1 MNWVL
6 ERVFNYC
13 DDILE
18 GRIKACQKHIWAVK
32 RFLRD
37 YDDCINNPDSPFYFD
52 EEEGEDF
59 YWWAHEFK
67 HVEGVLAGQNVELT
81 DFQLFI
87 GVNIFC
93 FKKKRNGAR
102 RFRKVYIQ
110 LARKNAKS
118 QFLAIIGSYVAF
130 LGDEKQRVYIA
141 GWQKD
146 QSDEVY
152 IAVRDGISSSELLDG
167 KWKEAYGKIEVFN
180 NGSVIVPLSRET
192 RKTGDG
198 KNPSVGIVDEY
209 HNHLTSEIY
218 DVLQSGMVAR
228 KEPLMVVITTAG
240 FDLSGPCFREYEYVS
255 RILDPDDDVE
265 NDDYFAIICELDE
278 GDDIKDESNWIKANP
293 IVATYE
299 EGLESIRSDLKTAL
313 DVPEKMRSFMT
324 KTMNIWVDMKV
335 GGYIPSSK
343 WKACRYD
350 LVFDG
355 ESEFDITG
363 RDVYIGVDLSKKIDL
378 TSSGF
383 VFPTDYGHHVMQ
395 HSFMPEDTLRE
406 RQATDKVDYDLWI
419 KEGWL
424 DVTPGAVVD
433 YSFVEQWILNF
444 INDYELNPIL
454 FCYDPYGATQFAQ
467 NMQNYGLKIVE
478 VRQGFQTL
486 SEPTKEFRDNV
497 YQRKI
502 THTGDKLL
510 SWAVG
515 NAITDMAANESIK
528 LSKAKSRERIDPIA
542 AIITAYVQAR
552 FAQTKS
558 GEGNIRFIS
567 INDL

>member
-1 MNWVL
+1 MTIL

-13 DDILE
+13 EDILNSN
-18 GRIKACQKHIWAVK
+18 IKAGKKHIWAIK
-32 RFLRD
+32 RFLKD
-37 YDDCINNPDSPFYFD
+37 YDDCINNPNSPFYFD
-52 EEEGEDF
+52 EEVGEDF
-59 YWWAHEFK
+59 YWFSREFK
-67 HVEGVLAGQNVELT
+67 HVEGVLAGQEVELT

-87 GVNIFC
+87 SVNIFC

-118 QFLAIIGSYVAF
+118 QYLAIVGAYISF
-130 LGDEKQRVYIA
+130 LGDEKQRIYIA

-152 IAVRDGISSSELLDG
+152 IAVRDGISSSSLLED
-167 KWKEAYGKIEVFN
+167 KWKEAYGKIEIFR

-228 KEPLMVVITTAG
+228 KEPLMFVITTAG
-240 FDLSGPCFREYEYVS
+240 FDLSRPCFIEYEYVS

-313 DVPEKMRSFMT
+313 DVPEKMRSFLT

-335 GGYIPSSK
+335 GGYIPASK
-343 WKACRYD
+343 WKAGQID
-350 LVFDG
+350 SFDMQ
-355 ESEFDITG
+355 G

-378 TSSGF
+378 TSVGY
-383 VFPTDYGHHVMQ
+383 VFPTDYGYHVGQ
-395 HSFMPEDTLRE
+395 HSFMPEEALVE
-406 RQATDKVDYDLWI
+406 RRVKDKVAYDVWI
-419 KEGWL
+419 DEGWL

-433 YSFVEQWILNF
+433 YSFVEQWILDF
-444 INDYELNPIL
+444 INDYELNVIL
-454 FCYDPYGATQFAQ
+454 FCYDPYGAAQFAQ
-467 NMQNYGLKIVE
+467 NMANYGLTIVE
-478 VRQGFQTL
+478 IRQGFPTL

-497 YQRKI
+497 YQNNEHQKKI
-502 THTGDKLL
+502 THVGDKVL

-515 NAITDMAANESIK
+515 NAIAEMAANESIK
-528 LSKAKSRERIDPIA
+528 LSKSKSRERIDPIA
-542 AIITAYVQAR
+542 AIITAFVQAR
-552 FAQTKS
+552 FAEVNS
-558 GEGNIRFIS
+558 GTGEIRFIS
-567 INDL
+567 VNDL

>member
-1 MNWVL
+1 MNVL
-6 ERVFNYC
+6 ERVFAYC

-18 GRIKACQKHIWAVK
+18 GRIKACKKHKWAVK

-37 YDDCINNPDSPFYFD
+37 YNDCLNNPDSPFYFD
-52 EEEGEDF
+52 EEVGEDF
-59 YWWAHEFK
+59 YWFSREFK
-67 HVEGVLAGQNVELT
+67 HVEGVLAGEPVELT

-87 GVNIFC
+87 STNIFC

-118 QFLAIIGSYVAF
+118 QFLAIVGAYVAF
-130 LGDEKQRVYIA
+130 LGVEKQRIYIA

-152 IAVRDGISSSELLDG
+152 VAVREGIGSSSLLDG
-167 KWKEAYGKIEVFN
+167 KWKEAYGKIEILR

-228 KEPLMVVITTAG
+228 KEPLMFVITTAG
-240 FDLSGPCFREYEYVS
+240 FDLSRPCFIEYEYIS
-255 RILDPDDDVE
+255 RILDPDDDIE
-265 NDDYFAIICELDE
+265 NDDYFAIVCELDA

-299 EGLESIRSDLKTAL
+299 EGIESIRSDLKTAL

-324 KTMNIWVDMKV
+324 KTMNIWVDVKV

-343 WKACRYD
+343 WKACRFD
-350 LVFDG
+350 LVFG
-355 ESEFDITG
+355 ENEVLDITG
-363 RDVYIGVDLSKKIDL
+363 RDVYIGVDLSKRIDL
-378 TSSGF
+378 TSGGF
-383 VFPTDYGHHVMQ
+383 VFPTEYGHHVKQ
-395 HSFMPEDTLRE
+395 HSFMPEEALTE
-406 RQATDKVDYDLWI
+406 RRVKDKVPYDLWI
-419 KEGWL
+419 EKGWL

-433 YSFVEQWILNF
+433 YGYVEDWILNF

-467 NMQNYGLKIVE
+467 NMAAQGLTTVE
-478 VRQGFQTL
+478 IRQGFQTL
-486 SEPTKEFRDNV
+486 SEPTKEFRDYV
-497 YQRKI
+497 YQKKI
-502 THTGDKLL
+502 THDGDKLL

-515 NAITDMAANESIK
+515 NAITDMAGNESIK

-542 AIITAYVQAR
+542 AIITAFVQAR
-552 FAQTKS
+552 FAQVNS
-558 GEGNIRFIS
+558 GSGNISFIS
-567 INDL
+567 VNDL

>member
-1 MNWVL
+1 MNLVL

-18 GRIKACQKHIWAVK
+18 GRINACIKHKWAIK
-32 RFLRD
+32 RFLKD
-37 YDDCINNPDSPFYFD
+37 YEDCQDDGSLFYFD
-52 EEEGEDF
+52 EEVAEDF
-59 YWWAHEFK
+59 YWWAREFK
-67 HVEGVLAGQNVELT
+67 HVEGVLAGENVELN

-87 GVNIFC
+87 AVNIFC
-93 FKKKRNGAR
+93 FKKKHNGAR

-118 QFLAIIGSYVAF
+118 QFLAIVGSYITF
-130 LGDEKQRVYIA
+130 LGDEKQRMYIA

-152 IAVRDGISSSELLDG
+152 VAVRDGISSSSLLDG

-180 NGSVIVPLSRET
+180 NGSVVVPLSRET

-228 KEPLMVVITTAG
+228 KEPLMFVITTAG
-240 FDLSGPCFREYEYVS
+240 FDLSRPCFIEYEYVS
-255 RILDPDDDVE
+255 RILNPDDDTD
-265 NDDYFAIICELDE
+265 NDDYFAIICELDP
-278 GDDIKDESNWIKANP
+278 GDDIKDENNWIKANP

-299 EGLESIRSDLKTAL
+299 EGITSIRSDLKTAL
-313 DVPEKMRSFMT
+313 DVPEKMRSFLT
-324 KTMNIWVDMKV
+324 KTMNIWVDMKE
-335 GGYIPSSK
+335 GGYIPAAK
-343 WKACRYD
+343 WKAEGCEI
-350 LVFDG
+350 
-355 ESEFDITG
+355 ESFEMAG

-378 TSSGF
+378 TSVGY
-383 VFPTDYGHHVMQ
+383 VFPTDYGFHVGQ
-395 HSFMPEDTLRE
+395 HSFMPEDTLTE
-406 RQATDKVDYDLWI
+406 RRAKDKVAYDVWI
-419 KEGWL
+419 EEGWL
-424 DVTPGAVVD
+424 DITPGAVVD

-444 INDYELNPIL
+444 INDNELNVIL

-467 NMQNYGLKIVE
+467 NITNYGLTTVE
-478 VRQGFQTL
+478 VRQGFPTL

-497 YQRKI
+497 YQQKI
-502 THTGDKLL
+502 THLPDKTL

-515 NAITDMAANESIK
+515 NAIAEMAANESIK
-528 LSKAKSRERIDPIA
+528 LSKSKSRERIDPIA
-542 AIITAYVQAR
+542 AIITAFVQAR
-552 FAQTKS
+552 FAVNES
-558 GEGNIRFIS
+558 GDGNITFIS

>member
-13 DDILE
+13 DDILS
-18 GRIKACQKHIWAVK
+18 GKIKASIKHKWAIQ
-32 RFLRD
+32 RFLKD
-37 YDDCINNPDSPFYFD
+37 YEDCQSDDSPFYFD
-52 EEEGEDF
+52 EEVAEDF
-59 YWWAHEFK
+59 YWWANEFE
-67 HVEGVLAGQNVELT
+67 HVEGVLAGQKVELN

-87 GVNIFC
+87 SVNIFC

-118 QFLAIIGSYVAF
+118 QFLAIVGSYIAF
-130 LGDEKQRVYIA
+130 LGNEKQRMYIA

-152 IAVRDGISSSELLDG
+152 IAVRDGINSSDLLDG
-167 KWKEAYGKIEVFN
+167 RWKEAYGKIEVYN

-218 DVLQSGMVAR
+218 DVLLSGMVAR
-228 KEPLMVVITTAG
+228 KEPLMFVITTAG
-240 FDLSGPCFREYEYVS
+240 FDLSRPCFVEYEYVS
-255 RILDPDDDVE
+255 RILNPDDDTE
-265 NDDYFAIICELDE
+265 NDDYFGIICELDP

-299 EGLESIRSDLKTAL
+299 EGLASIRSDLKTAL
-313 DVPEKMRSFMT
+313 DVPEKMRSFLT
-324 KTMNIWVDMKV
+324 KTMNVWVDMKE
-335 GGYIPSSK
+335 GGYIPANK
-343 WKACRYD
+343 WKA
-350 LVFDG
+350 G
-355 ESEFDITG
+355 EIESFEMNG

-378 TSSGF
+378 TSVGY
-383 VFPTDYGHHVMQ
+383 VFPTSYGFHVGQ
-395 HSFMPEDTLRE
+395 HSFMPEEALAE
-406 RQATDKVDYDLWI
+406 RRAKDKVPYDVWI
-419 KEGWL
+419 EEGWM

-433 YSFVEQWILNF
+433 YSFVEQWIMDF
-444 INDYELNPIL
+444 INNNELNVIL

-467 NMQNYGLKIVE
+467 NMENYGLTIVE
-478 VRQGFQTL
+478 VRQGFPTL
-486 SEPTKEFRDNV
+486 SEPTKEFRDYV
-497 YQRKI
+497 YQNNEHQKKI
-502 THTGDKLL
+502 THVGDKVL

-515 NAITDMAANESIK
+515 NAIAEMAANESIK
-528 LSKAKSRERIDPIA
+528 LSKSKSRERIDPIA
-542 AIITAYVQAR
+542 AIITAFVQAR
-552 FAQTKS
+552 YATFES
-558 GEGNIRFIS
+558 GDGNISFIS

>member
-1 MNWVL
+1 MSVL
-6 ERVFNYC
+6 ERVFAYC
-13 DDILE
+13 DDIIN
-18 GRIKACQKHIWAVK
+18 GHIKAGKKHIWAVK
-32 RFLRD
+32 RFLKD
-37 YDDCINNPDSPFYFD
+37 YDDCLNNPDSPFYFD
-52 EEEGEDF
+52 EEVAEDF
-59 YWWAHEFK
+59 YWFSREFK
-67 HVEGVLAGQNVELT
+67 HVEGVLAGESVELT
-81 DFQLFI
+81 DFQLFLS
-87 GVNIFC
+87 VNIFC
-93 FKKKRNGAR
+93 FKKKKNGAR

-118 QFLAIIGSYVAF
+118 QYLAIIGAYIAF
-130 LGDEKQRVYIA
+130 LGDEKQRIYIA

-152 IAVRDGISSSELLDG
+152 TAVRDGIGSSSLLED
-167 KWKEAYGKIEVFN
+167 KWKEAYGKIEIFR

-209 HNHLTSEIY
+209 HIHETSEIY

-228 KEPLMVVITTAG
+228 KEPLMFVITTAG
-240 FDLSGPCFREYEYVS
+240 FDLSRPCFIEYEYVS
-255 RILDPDDDVE
+255 RILDPDDDIE

-313 DVPEKMRSFMT
+313 DVPEKMRAFMT
-324 KTMNIWVDMKV
+324 KTMNIWVDMKI
-335 GGYIPSSK
+335 GGYIPASK
-343 WKACRYD
+343 WKNCKVD
-350 LVFDG
+350 DF
-355 ESEFDITG
+355 EITG

-383 VFPTDYGHHVMQ
+383 VFPHQDGFHVRQ
-395 HSFMPEDTLRE
+395 HSFMPEEALAE
-406 RQATDKVDYDLWI
+406 RRTKDKVPYDLWI
-419 KEGWL
+419 EKGWL
-424 DVTPGAVVD
+424 SVTPGAVVD
-433 YSFVEQWILNF
+433 YNFVEQWILDF
-444 INDYELNPIL
+444 VNDYELNVIL

-467 NMQNYGLKIVE
+467 NMANHGMVVVE

-486 SEPTKEFRDNV
+486 SEPTKDFRDFV
-497 YQRKI
+497 YQQKI
-502 THTGDKLL
+502 SHIGDKTL

-515 NAITDMAANESIK
+515 NAVVDMAANESIK
-528 LSKAKSRERIDPIA
+528 LSKSKSRERIDPIA
-542 AIITAYVQAR
+542 AIITAFVQAR
-552 FAQTKS
+552 FATANS
-558 GEGNIRFIS
+558 GSGDISFIS

>member
-1 MNWVL
+1 MNVL
-6 ERVFNYC
+6 ERVFAYC
-13 DDILE
+13 EDILE
-18 GRIKACQKHIWAVK
+18 GRIKTCQKHKWAVK
-32 RFLRD
+32 RFLKD
-37 YDDCINNPDSPFYFD
+37 YDDCLNNPDSPFYFD
-52 EEEGEDF
+52 EEVGDDF
-59 YWWAHEFK
+59 YWFAREFH
-67 HVEGVLAGQNVELT
+67 HVEGILAGEPVELT

-87 GVNIFC
+87 SVNVFC

-118 QFLAIIGSYVAF
+118 QFLAIVGAYVAF
-130 LGDEKQRVYIA
+130 LGDEKQRIYIA

-152 IAVRDGISSSELLDG
+152 IAVRDGIGSSALLDG
-167 KWKEAYGKIEVFN
+167 KWKEAYGKIEIFR
-180 NGSVIVPLSRET
+180 NGSVVVPLSRET

-228 KEPLMVVITTAG
+228 KEPLMFVITTAG
-240 FDLSGPCFREYEYVS
+240 FDLSRPCFVEYEYVS
-255 RILDPDDDVE
+255 RILDPDDDIE

-335 GGYIPSSK
+335 SGYIPSSK
-343 WKACRYD
+343 WKACRFD
-350 LVFDG
+350 LV
-355 ESEFDITG
+355 SETEEVFDITG
-363 RDVYIGVDLSKKIDL
+363 RDVYIGVDLSKRIDL
-378 TSSGF
+378 TSAGF
-383 VFPTDYGHHVMQ
+383 VFPTDFGHHVIQ
-395 HSFMPEDTLRE
+395 HSFMPEEALAE
-406 RQATDKVDYDLWI
+406 RRVKDKVPYDLWI
-419 KEGWL
+419 EEGWL
-424 DVTPGAVVD
+424 EVTPGAVVD
-433 YSFVEQWILNF
+433 YRHVEEWILNF

-467 NMQNYGLKIVE
+467 NMAAHGLTTVE
-478 VRQGFQTL
+478 IRQGFQTL
-486 SEPTKEFRDNV
+486 SEPTKEFRDYV
-497 YQRKI
+497 YQKKI
-502 THTGDKLL
+502 THDGDKLL

-515 NAITDMAANESIK
+515 NAITDMAGNESIK

-542 AIITAYVQAR
+542 AIITAFVQAR
-552 FAQTKS
+552 FASQQS
-558 GEGNIRFIS
+558 GDGNISFIS
-567 INDL
+567 VNDL

>member
-13 DDILE
+13 DDILN
-18 GRIKACQKHIWAVK
+18 GKIKASIKHKWAVQ
-32 RFLRD
+32 RFLKD
-37 YDDCINNPDSPFYFD
+37 YEGCQNKDSPFYFD
-52 EEEGEDF
+52 EEVAEDF
-59 YWWAHEFK
+59 YWWANEFE
-67 HVEGVLAGQNVELT
+67 HVEGVLAEQKVELT

-87 GVNIFC
+87 SVNIFC

-118 QFLAIIGSYVAF
+118 QFLAIIGSYIAF
-130 LGDEKQRVYIA
+130 LGNEKQRMYIA
-141 GWQKD
+141 GWQKE

-152 IAVRDGISSSELLDG
+152 IAVKDGISSSELLDG

-228 KEPLMVVITTAG
+228 KEPLMFVITTAG
-240 FDLSGPCFREYEYVS
+240 FDLSRPCFVEYEYVS
-255 RILDPDDDVE
+255 RILNPDDYTE
-265 NDDYFAIICELDE
+265 NDDYFGIICELDPD
-278 GDDIKDESNWIKANP
+278 DDIKDESNWIKANP

-313 DVPEKMRSFMT
+313 DVPEKMRGFLT
-324 KTMNIWVDMKV
+324 KTMNIWVDMKE
-335 GGYIPSSK
+335 GGFIPANK
-343 WKACRYD
+343 WKACEID
-350 LVFDG
+350 
-355 ESEFDITG
+355 EFDMTG

-378 TSSGF
+378 TSVGY
-383 VFPTDYGHHVMQ
+383 VFPTEYGFHVGQ
-395 HSFMPEDTLRE
+395 HSFMPQDTLNE
-406 RQATDKVDYDLWI
+406 RRAKDKVPYDLWVE
-419 KEGWL
+419 EGWM

-433 YSFVEQWILNF
+433 YAYVEKWIMNF
-444 INDYELNPIL
+444 INDNELNVIH

-467 NMQNYGLKIVE
+467 NIENYGLVTVE

-486 SEPTKEFRDNV
+486 SEPTKDFRDYV
-497 YQRKI
+497 YESSGKHKKI
-502 THTGDKLL
+502 THVGDKTL

-515 NAITDMAANESIK
+515 NAIAEMAANESIK

-542 AIITAYVQAR
+542 AIITAFVQAR
-552 FAQTKS
+552 HATVES
-558 GEGNIRFIS
+558 GDGNISFIS

>member
-1 MNWVL
+1 MNFVL

-18 GRIKACQKHIWAVK
+18 GRINACVKHKWAVK
-32 RFLRD
+32 RFLKD
-37 YDDCINNPDSPFYFD
+37 YADCQNDDSPFYFD
-52 EEEGEDF
+52 EEVGEDF
-59 YWWAHEFK
+59 YWWANEFE
-67 HVEGVLAGQNVELT
+67 HVEGVLAGEKVEPT

-87 GVNIFC
+87 SVNIFC

-118 QFLAIIGSYVAF
+118 QFLAIVGSYIAF
-130 LGDEKQRVYIA
+130 LGEEKQRMYIA

-152 IAVRDGISSSELLDG
+152 IAVRDGIDSSGLLDG

-228 KEPLMVVITTAG
+228 KEPLMFVITTAG
-240 FDLSGPCFREYEYVS
+240 FDLSRPCFIEYDYVS
-255 RILDPDDDVE
+255 RILNPDDDTD
-265 NDDYFAIICELDE
+265 NDDYFAIICELDP
-278 GDDIKDESNWIKANP
+278 GDDIKDERNWIKANP

-299 EGLESIRSDLKTAL
+299 EGIESIRSDLKTAL
-313 DVPEKMRSFMT
+313 DVPEKMRAFMT
-324 KTMNIWVDMKV
+324 KTMNIWVDMKE
-335 GGYIPSSK
+335 GGFIPAAK
-343 WKACRYD
+343 WKACEID
-350 LVFDG
+350 
-355 ESEFDITG
+355 EFEMTG
-363 RDVYIGVDLSKKIDL
+363 RDVYLGVDLSKKIDL
-378 TSSGF
+378 TSVGY
-383 VFPTDYGHHVMQ
+383 VFPMDYGFHVGQ
-395 HSFMPEDTLRE
+395 RSFMPMDTLNE
-406 RQATDKVDYDLWI
+406 RRAKDKVPYDLWI
-419 KEGWL
+419 EEGWL

-433 YSFVEQWILNF
+433 YAYVERWIMNF
-444 INDYELNPIL
+444 INDYELNVIL

-467 NMQNYGLKIVE
+467 NMENYGLTIVE

-486 SEPTKEFRDNV
+486 SESTKDFRDYV
-497 YQRKI
+497 YESGGKHKKI
-502 THTGDKLL
+502 THLGDKVL

-515 NAITDMAANESIK
+515 NAIAEMAANESIK
-528 LSKAKSRERIDPIA
+528 LSKSKSRERIDPIA
-542 AIITAYVQAR
+542 AIITAFVQAR
-552 FAQTKS
+552 FSVNES
-558 GEGNIRFIS
+558 GDGNITFIS
-567 INDL
+567 IDDL

>member
-1 MNWVL
+1 MNWIL

-13 DDILE
+13 DDILK
-18 GRIKACQKHIWAVK
+18 GRINACIKHKWAVQ
-32 RFLRD
+32 RFLKD
-37 YDDCINNPDSPFYFD
+37 YEDCQNDDSLFYFD
-52 EEEGEDF
+52 AEVGEDF
-59 YWWAHEFK
+59 YWWAREFK
-67 HVEGVLAGQNVELT
+67 HVEGVLAGENVELN

-87 GVNIFC
+87 AVNIFC
-93 FKKKRNGAR
+93 FKKKHNGAR

-118 QFLAIIGSYVAF
+118 QFLAIVGSYITF
-130 LGDEKQRVYIA
+130 LGDEKQRMYIA

-152 IAVRDGISSSELLDG
+152 VAVRDGISSSSLLDR

-228 KEPLMVVITTAG
+228 KEPLMFVITTAG
-240 FDLSGPCFREYEYVS
+240 FDLSRPCFIEYEYVS
-255 RILDPDDDVE
+255 RILNPDDDTD
-265 NDDYFAIICELDE
+265 NDDYFAIICELDP

-299 EGLESIRSDLKTAL
+299 EGLTSIRSDLKTAL
-313 DVPEKMRSFMT
+313 DVPEKMRSFLT
-324 KTMNIWVDMKV
+324 KTMNIWVDMKE
-335 GGYIPSSK
+335 GGYIPAIK
-343 WKACRYD
+343 WKACEID
-350 LVFDG
+350 SFDK
-355 ESEFDITG
+355 TG

-378 TSSGF
+378 TSVGN
-383 VFPTDYGHHVMQ
+383 VFPTDYGFHVEQ
-395 HSFMPEDTLRE
+395 HSFMPEDTLVE
-406 RQATDKVDYDLWI
+406 RRAKDKVAYDVWI
-419 KEGWL
+419 EEGWL

-444 INDYELNPIL
+444 INDNELNVIL

-467 NMQNYGLKIVE
+467 NMANYGLTTVE
-478 VRQGFQTL
+478 VRQGFPTL

-497 YQRKI
+497 YQQKI
-502 THTGDKLL
+502 THLADKTL

-515 NAITDMAANESIK
+515 NAIAEMAANESIK
-528 LSKAKSRERIDPIA
+528 LSKSKSRERIDPIA
-542 AIITAYVQAR
+542 AIITAFVQAR
-552 FAQTKS
+552 FDVNES
-558 GEGNIRFIS
+558 GDGNITFIS

>member
-1 MNWVL
+1 MNFVL

-13 DDILE
+13 DDILS
-18 GRIKACQKHIWAVK
+18 GKINACKKHKWAVK
-32 RFLRD
+32 RFLKD
-37 YDDCINNPDSPFYFD
+37 YEDCMNNPDSPFYFD
-52 EEEGEDF
+52 ENEAEDF
-59 YWWAHEFK
+59 YWWAREHK
-67 HVEGVLAGQNVELT
+67 HVEGILAGQPIELT

-87 GVNIFC
+87 STNIFC

-118 QFLAIIGSYVAF
+118 QFLAIISSYIAF

-152 IAVRDGISSSELLDG
+152 MAVKEGIESSELLNG
-167 KWKEAYGKIEVFN
+167 KWKEAYGKISILN

-209 HNHLTSEIY
+209 HAHLTSEIY
-218 DVLQSGMVAR
+218 DVLQSGMTAR

-240 FDLSGPCFREYEYVS
+240 FDLSRPCFREYEYVS
-255 RILDPDDDVE
+255 RILDPDDDTN

-278 GDDIKDESNWIKANP
+278 GDDVKDESNWIKANP

-324 KTMNIWVDMKV
+324 KTMNMWVDMKE

-343 WKACRYD
+343 WKAGE
-350 LVFDG
+350 VGSFDMA
-355 ESEFDITG
+355 G

-378 TSSGF
+378 TSVGF
-383 VFPTDYGHHVMQ
+383 VFPTEYGFHVGQ
-395 HSFMPEDTLRE
+395 HSFMPAETLTE
-406 RQATDKVDYDLWI
+406 RRVKDKVPYDLWI
-419 KEGWL
+419 EEGWM

-433 YSFVEQWILNF
+433 YSFVEKWIIDF
-444 INDYELNPIL
+444 VNDYELNVIL
-454 FCYDPYGATQFAQ
+454 FCYDPYGAAQFAQ
-467 NMQNYGLKIVE
+467 NMANYGMTIAE
-478 VRQGFQTL
+478 IRQGFPTL
-486 SEPTKEFRDNV
+486 SEPTKEFRDYV
-497 YQRKI
+497 YQKKI
-502 THTGDKLL
+502 THVGDKVL

-515 NAITDMAANESIK
+515 NAVIEMAANESIK

-542 AIITAYVQAR
+542 AIITAFVQAR
-552 FAQTKS
+552 FATMKA
-558 GEGNIRFIS
+558 GDGNIKFIS

>member
-13 DDILE
+13 DDILN
-18 GRIKACQKHIWAVK
+18 GKIKASIKHKWAIQ
-32 RFLRD
+32 RFLKD
-37 YDDCINNPDSPFYFD
+37 YEDCQSDDSPFYFD
-52 EEEGEDF
+52 EEVAEDF
-59 YWWAHEFK
+59 YWWANEFE
-67 HVEGVLAGQNVELT
+67 HVEGVLAGEKVQLN

-87 GVNIFC
+87 SVNIFC

-118 QFLAIIGSYVAF
+118 QFLAIVGSYIAF
-130 LGDEKQRVYIA
+130 LGDEKQRMYIA

-152 IAVRDGISSSELLDG
+152 IAVRDGINSSDLLDG
-167 KWKEAYGKIEVFN
+167 RWKEAYGKIEVFN
-180 NGSVIVPLSRET
+180 NGSVVVPLSRET

-218 DVLQSGMVAR
+218 DVLLSGMVAR
-228 KEPLMVVITTAG
+228 KEPLMFVITTAG
-240 FDLSGPCFREYEYVS
+240 FDLSRPCFVEYQYVS
-255 RILDPDDDVE
+255 RILNPDDDTE
-265 NDDYFAIICELDE
+265 NDDYFGIICELDP

-299 EGLESIRSDLKTAL
+299 EGLASIRSDLKTAL
-313 DVPEKMRSFMT
+313 DVPEKMRSFLT
-324 KTMNIWVDMKV
+324 KTMNIWVDMKE
-335 GGYIPSSK
+335 GGYIPAAK
-343 WKACRYD
+343 WKACEID
-350 LVFDG
+350 DFDK
-355 ESEFDITG
+355 TG

-378 TSSGF
+378 TSVGN
-383 VFPTDYGHHVMQ
+383 VFPTDYGFHVEQ
-395 HSFMPEDTLRE
+395 HSFMPEDTLVE
-406 RQATDKVDYDLWI
+406 RRAKDKVAYDVWI
-419 KEGWL
+419 EEGWL

-444 INDYELNPIL
+444 INDNELNVIL

-467 NMQNYGLKIVE
+467 NMANYGLTTVE
-478 VRQGFQTL
+478 VRQGFPTL

-497 YQRKI
+497 YQQKI
-502 THTGDKLL
+502 THLPDKTL

-515 NAITDMAANESIK
+515 NAIAEMAANESIK
-528 LSKAKSRERIDPIA
+528 LSKSKSRERIDPIA
-542 AIITAYVQAR
+542 AIITAFVQAR
-552 FAQTKS
+552 FDVNES
-558 GEGNIRFIS
+558 GDGNITFIS